1 MEKKVLL
8 AVTLSIVVILVY
20 PMILAK
26 INPDLVIQAQ
36 KPQLIQKQEVVE
48 KNIDANLAR
57 LDKESQFAQSNPVKP
72 IELPSNAVTESF
84 YTDRYVFDVTNI
96 GGSISRILIKDS
108 KRKSDIALVAKAINS
123 AGILSVDGKGIL
135 SGTSSQPFVIHNDT
149 KTYLLENKEMRLEKN
164 ISFLKDKYGLDTI
177 IKITNKTTQIQDL
190 SFDITVASNI
200 SKNEMMETRY
210 IELDIH
216 YKDGSVKKLT
226 GNKLLEHNRL
236 YKNDIDWI
244 VLKNKYYAIIAK
256 PDFDSK
262 GVFTKN
268 ISGEPVLGFIVEDD
282 KISPGETRAYKIN
295 FYIGPMEIKE
305 LEKIDLNFTKAL
317 NFGFLTSISLILL
330 SILQF
335 FYSILHNYGVSI
347 LLLTIC
353 INLFLYPLTFKS
365 LKSMQ
370 KLQELQPH
378 IEKIRQENKD
388 NPNKLNK
395 EIMELYR
402 RYKVNP
408 MGGCLPMVLQ
418 MPVFI
423 ALYNTLS
430 RSIELKNA
438 SFLWIKDLS
447 MPDAFF
453 PLGVNIPLLGNAI
466 NLLPIL
472 MIGAMIL
479 QQKISQSTTG
489 SSQSEQQKLI
499 ANIMPVM
506 FGFIFYSLPSGLV
519 LYWLT
524 STLVTSSMQFLMYKH
539 R

>member
-1 MEKKVLL
+1 MHLEKNVLL
-8 AVTLSIVVILVY
+8 AVTLSIIVILVY
-20 PMILAK
+20 PIILAK
-26 INPDLVIQAQ
+26 INPDLVNPVQ
-36 KPQLIQKQEVVE
+36 KPQLIQKQGVVE
-48 KNIDANLAR
+48 NNIDI
-57 LDKESQFAQSNPVKP
+57 KTSQTEFVN
-72 IELPSNAVTESF
+72 ELPSNAITEDL
-84 YTDRYVFDVTNI
+84 YTDRYVLGLTNI
-96 GGSISRILIKDS
+96 GGSISRILVKDP
-108 KRKSDIALVAKAINS
+108 KRKSDITLVAKAISS
-123 AGILSVDGKGIL
+123 AGIMLVDGKGIL
-135 SGTSSQPFVIHNDT
+135 SGMSSQSFTIHNDT
-149 KTYLLENKEMRLEKN
+149 KTFFFENKELKLEKN
-164 ISFLKDKYGLDTI
+164 ISFLKDKYGLDAV
-177 IKITNKTTQIQDL
+177 IKITNKTTENQDL
-190 SFDITVASNI
+190 SFDITAASNI
-200 SKNEMMETRY
+200 SKNEALEARY

-216 YKDGSVKKLT
+216 YKDGSVKKFT
-226 GNKLLEHNRL
+226 GNKLLNYNRL

-244 VLKNKYYAIIAK
+244 GLKNKYYAIIAK

-268 ISGEPVLGFIVEDD
+268 IAGEPVLGFIIEDD
-282 KISPGETRAYKIN
+282 KVMPGEAKTYKIN

-305 LEKIDLNFTKAL
+305 LENIDPGFTKAL

-335 FYSILHNYGVSI
+335 FYSIFHNYGISI
-347 LLLTIC
+347 LLLTLC

-370 KLQELQPH
+370 KLQELGPH
-378 IEKIRQENKD
+378 IEKIRQENKN
-388 NPNKLNK
+388 NPTKLNK

-402 RYKVNP
+402 RYKVTP
-408 MGGCLPMVLQ
+408 MGGCLPMVIQ

-430 RSIELKNA
+430 RSVELKNA
-438 SFLWIKDLS
+438 PFLWIKDLS

-453 PLGVNIPLLGNAI
+453 HLSSNIPLLGNAI

-489 SSQSEQQKLI
+489 SSQSEQQRLI

-524 STLVTSSMQFLMYKH
+524 STVVTSSMQFLMYRH

>member
-1 MEKKVLL
+1 MEKKVLI
-8 AVTLSIVVILVY
+8 AVTLSIIVILVY

-26 INPDLVIQAQ
+26 INPGLVNPIQ
-36 KPQLIQKQEVVE
+36 KPQVVE
-48 KNIDANLAR
+48 KQVVVENNIDIKTKEAEFVNALPQDALTKNL
-57 LDKESQFAQSNPVKP
+57 S
-72 IELPSNAVTESF
+72 
-84 YTDRYVFDVTNI
+84 TDRYDLDVTNI
-96 GGSISRILIKDS
+96 GGSISRISVKDS
-108 KRKSDIALVAKAINS
+108 KRKSDIALVTKAMRS
-123 AGILSVDGKGIL
+123 AGILSIDGKGVL
-135 SGTSSQPFVIHNDT
+135 SGMSSQVFQIHNDT
-149 KTYLLENKEMRLEKN
+149 QTFSLENNDLKLEKN
-164 ISFLKDKYGLDTI
+164 IVFLKDKYGLDAI
-177 IKITNKTTQIQDL
+177 IKITNKTGQNQDL
-190 SFDITVASNI
+190 SFDITAASNI
-200 SKNEMMETRY
+200 SKSEMFETRY

-216 YKDGSVKKLT
+216 YKDGTAKKLT
-226 GNKLLEHNRL
+226 GNKLLTYNRL

-244 VLKNKYYAIIAK
+244 AFKNKYYTIIAK

-262 GVFTKN
+262 GVFTKD
-268 ISGEPVLGFIVEDD
+268 IAGQPALGFIVEDD
-282 KISPGETRAYKIN
+282 KIAAGEIRAYKIN
-295 FYIGPMEIKE
+295 LYIGPMEIKE
-305 LEKIDLNFTKAL
+305 LEKVEIGFTKVL

-330 SILQF
+330 GILQF
-335 FYSILHNYGVSI
+335 FYSFLHNYGVSI
-347 LLLTIC
+347 LLLTLC

-378 IEKIRQENKD
+378 MERIRQENKD
-388 NPNKLNK
+388 NPTKLNK

-408 MGGCLPMVLQ
+408 MGGCLPMILQ

-430 RSIELKNA
+430 RSVELKNA
-438 SFLWIKDLS
+438 HFLWIRDLS

-453 PLGVNIPLLGNAI
+453 PLGFNIPLLGSAI

-489 SSQSEQQKLI
+489 SSQTEQQKLI

-524 STLVTSSMQFLMYKH
+524 STLVTSSMQFFMFKKAA
-539 R
+539 

>member
-8 AVTLSIVVILVY
+8 AVTLSIIVILVY

-26 INPDLVIQAQ
+26 INPDLVSQAQ
-36 KPQLIQKQEVVE
+36 KPQLVQKQDVVE
-48 KNIDANLAR
+48 KTIDIKTQDAALVDN
-57 LDKESQFAQSNPVKP
+57 
-72 IELPSNAVTESF
+72 LPSGAITENLS
-84 YTDRYVFDVTNI
+84 TDRYDLDITDTN
-96 GGSISRILIKDS
+96 GSISRILVKDI
-108 KRKSDIALVAKAINS
+108 KRKSDILLVSKAMHS
-123 AGILSVDGKGIL
+123 AGLLAIDGKGIL
-135 SGTSSQPFVIHNDT
+135 TVSSSQPYKIYSDKQTVSLDSKDI
-149 KTYLLENKEMRLEKN
+149 KIEKN
-164 ISFLKDKYGLDTI
+164 ISFLSNRYGFDTV
-177 IKITNKTTQIQDL
+177 IKLTNKTSQIQDL
-190 SFDITVASNI
+190 SFDITAASNI
-200 SKNEMMETRY
+200 SKKEMFEARY
-210 IELDIH
+210 IGLDIH
-216 YKDGSVKKLT
+216 YKDASVKKITGKNLLT
-226 GNKLLEHNRL
+226 QNKL
-236 YKNDIDWI
+236 YKNDIAWI

-256 PDFDSK
+256 PDFDAK

-282 KISPGETRAYKIN
+282 KIAAGETKTYKIN
-295 FYIGPMEIKE
+295 FYAGPMEIKE
-305 LEKIDLNFTKAL
+305 LEKLDLDFTKAL

-335 FYSILHNYGVSI
+335 FYSVFHSYGVAI
-347 LLLTIC
+347 LLLTLC
-353 INLFLYPLTFKS
+353 MNLVLYPLTFKS

-388 NPNKLNK
+388 NPTKLNK
-395 EIMELYR
+395 EIMELYK
-402 RYKVNP
+402 RYSVNP
-408 MGGCLPMVLQ
+408 MSGCLPMVLQ

-430 RSIELKNA
+430 RSVELKNA
-438 SFLWIKDLS
+438 PFLWIKDLS

-453 PLGVNIPLLGNAI
+453 RLESSIPLLGNSI

-489 SSQSEQQKLI
+489 SGQSEQQKLI

-524 STLVTSSMQFLMYKH
+524 STLVTSTMQFFMFKKAT
-539 R
+539 

>member
-1 MEKKVLL
+1 MEKRVIL
-8 AVTLSIVVILVY
+8 AVTLSIIVILVY

-26 INPDLVIQAQ
+26 INPNLAS
-36 KPQLIQKQEVVE
+36 PIQKSQVVE
-48 KNIDANLAR
+48 KQVVVENNIDIET
-57 LDKESQFAQSNPVKP
+57 KEAEFVNV
-72 IELPSNAVTESF
+72 LPSDAVTKNIS
-84 YTDRYVFDVTNI
+84 TDKYDLDITNI
-96 GGSISRILIKDS
+96 GGSVSRILIKDS
-108 KRKSDIALVAKAINS
+108 KRKSGITLVTKAVRS
-123 AGILSVDGKGIL
+123 AGILSIDGKGLL
-135 SGTSSQPFVIHNDT
+135 SGMSSQVFQIHNDT
-149 KTYLLENKEMRLEKN
+149 QTFSLENNELKLEKN
-164 ISFLKDKYGLDTI
+164 ISFLKDKYGLDAI
-177 IKITNKTTQIQDL
+177 IKITNKTTISQDL
-190 SFDITVASNI
+190 SFDITAGSNI
-200 SKNEMMETRY
+200 SKNELYETRY

-216 YKDGSVKKLT
+216 YKDGTVKKLT
-226 GNKLLEHNRL
+226 GNKLLVYNRL

-244 VLKNKYYAIIAK
+244 AFKNKYYTIIAK
-256 PDFDSK
+256 PGFDSK
-262 GVFTKN
+262 GIFTKDVA
-268 ISGEPVLGFIVEDD
+268 GEPALGFIVEDD
-282 KISPGETRAYKIN
+282 KIIAGETRVYKIN

-305 LEKIDLNFTKAL
+305 LEKLEFGFTKVL

-335 FYSILHNYGVSI
+335 FYSFLHNYGVSI
-347 LLLTIC
+347 LLLTLC

-365 LKSMQ
+365 LRSMQ

-378 IEKIRQENKD
+378 MEKIRQENKD
-388 NPNKLNK
+388 NPAKLNK

-408 MGGCLPMVLQ
+408 MGGCLPMILQ

-423 ALYNTLS
+423 ALYNTLG
-430 RSIELKNA
+430 RSVELKNA
-438 SFLWIKDLS
+438 PFLWIKDLS

-453 PLGVNIPLLGNAI
+453 PLGFNIPLLGNAI

-479 QQKISQSTTG
+479 QQKISQSATG

-524 STLVTSSMQFLMYKH
+524 STLVTSSMQFLMYRH

>member
-8 AVTLSIVVILVY
+8 AVTLSIIVILVY

-26 INPDLVIQAQ
+26 INPALVSPAQ
-36 KPQLIQKQEVVE
+36 KLQVVQKQEVVE
-48 KNIDANLAR
+48 KSIDIKTQEATFVDN
-57 LDKESQFAQSNPVKP
+57 
-72 IELPSNAVTESF
+72 LPSNAITKNLS
-84 YTDRYVFDVTNI
+84 TDRYELDITDTN
-96 GGSISRILIKDS
+96 GSISRILVKDV
-108 KRKSDIALVAKAINS
+108 KRKSDILLVSKAIRS
-123 AGILSVDGKGIL
+123 AGLLSIDGKGIL
-135 SGTSSQPFVIHNDT
+135 TVSLSQPYNIHSDKQT
-149 KTYLLENKEMRLEKN
+149 VSLDSKDIKIEKN
-164 ISFLKDKYGLDTI
+164 ISFLSNRYGFDTV
-177 IKITNKTTQIQDL
+177 IKLTNKTSQDQDF
-190 SFDITVASNI
+190 SFDITTASNI
-200 SKNEMMETRY
+200 SKKEMLETRY
-210 IELDIH
+210 IELDVH
-216 YKDGSVKKLT
+216 YKDGSIKKLT
-226 GNKLLEHNRL
+226 GNKLLTQNRL
-236 YKNDIDWI
+236 YKNNIDW
-244 VLKNKYYAIIAK
+244 VSLKNKYYAIIAK
-256 PDFDSK
+256 PDFDAK

-268 ISGEPVLGFIVEDD
+268 VSGEPVLGFIVEDD
-282 KISPGETRAYKIN
+282 KISAGETRPYKIN
-295 FYIGPMEIKE
+295 FYAGPMEIKE
-305 LEKIDLNFTKAL
+305 LEKLDPGFTKAL

-335 FYSILHNYGVSI
+335 FYSVFHSYGVAI
-347 LLLTIC
+347 FLLTLC
-353 INLFLYPLTFKS
+353 MNLFLYPLTFKS

-388 NPNKLNK
+388 NPTRLNK
-395 EIMELYR
+395 EIMELYK
-402 RYKVNP
+402 RYSVNP
-408 MGGCLPMVLQ
+408 MSGCLPMVLQ

-430 RSIELKNA
+430 RSVELKNA
-438 SFLWIKDLS
+438 PFLWIKDLS

-453 PLGVNIPLLGNAI
+453 RLGSSIPLLGDSI

-489 SSQSEQQKLI
+489 SGQSEQQKLI

-524 STLVTSSMQFLMYKH
+524 STLITSTMQFFMFKKAANV
-539 R
+539 

>member
-8 AVTLSIVVILVY
+8 AVTLSIIVILVY
-20 PMILAK
+20 PIILAK
-26 INPDLVIQAQ
+26 INPDLAIQTQ
-36 KPQLIQKQEVVE
+36 KPQLVQKQVVIKE
-48 KNIDANLAR
+48 NIDIPT
-57 LDKESQFAQSNPVKP
+57 KETELVN
-72 IELPSNAVTESF
+72 ELPSSAITANLSA
-84 YTDRYVFDVTNI
+84 DKYVLDLTNI
-96 GGSISRILIKDS
+96 GGSISRILIKDP
-108 KRKSDIALVAKAINS
+108 KRKREIAIVAKAMNS

-135 SGTSSQPFVIHNDT
+135 SGMSSQPFIIHNDT
-149 KTYLLENKEMRLEKN
+149 KTFLLENNDLKLEKN
-164 ISFLKDKYGLDTI
+164 ISFLKDKYGLDTV
-177 IKITNKTTQIQDL
+177 IKITNKTAQNQDL
-190 SFDITVASNI
+190 TFNITAASNI
-200 SKNEMMETRY
+200 SKIETDETRY
-210 IELDIH
+210 IEFDIH

-226 GNKLLEHNRL
+226 GNKLLENNKL

-244 VLKNKYYAIIAK
+244 SLKNKYYAIIAK

-262 GVFTKN
+262 GVFIKN
-268 ISGEPVLGFIVEDD
+268 NAKESIIGFIIEDD
-282 KISPGETRAYKIN
+282 KLVPGEVKEYKID
-295 FYIGPMEIKE
+295 FFIGPMEIKE
-305 LEKIDLNFTKAL
+305 LEKIDTNFTKAL

-335 FYSILHNYGVSI
+335 FYSIFHNYGISI

-388 NPNKLNK
+388 NPTRLNK

-418 MPVFI
+418 MPIFI

-430 RSIELKNA
+430 RSVELKN
-438 SFLWIKDLS
+438 SPFLWIKDLS

-453 PLGVNIPLLGNAI
+453 PLGFTIPLLGSAI

-524 STLVTSSMQFLMYKH
+524 STLVTSSMQFFMFKKTV
-539 R
+539 

>member
-1 MEKKVLL
+1 MEKRVLI
-8 AVTLSIVVILVY
+8 AVTLSILVILIY
-20 PMILAK
+20 PHILAR
-26 INPDLVIQAQ
+26 INPDLVNTSKKPEPVQ
-36 KPQLIQKQEVVE
+36 KPVVGE
-48 KNIDANLAR
+48 GFKPSPTVFKSALSSDAITTTL
-57 LDKESQFAQSNPVKP
+57 S
-72 IELPSNAVTESF
+72 
-84 YTDRYVFDVTNI
+84 TDRYILDVTNI
-96 GGSISRILIKDS
+96 GGSISSMLIKDH
-108 KRKSDIALVAKAINS
+108 KRKSEIPLVTNAVLS
-123 AGILSVDGKGIL
+123 AGILSLDGKGIL
-135 SGTSSQPFVIHNDT
+135 SGMSSQSFTIYKDTQTFV
-149 KTYLLENKEMRLEKN
+149 LENNGLKIEKT
-164 ISFLKDKYGLDTI
+164 ISFVKDAYGLNAI
-177 IKITNKTTQIQDL
+177 IKLTNKSGMAQDL
-190 SFDITVASNI
+190 SFDITAGSNI
-200 SKNEMMETRY
+200 SKKEMLETRY
-210 IELDIH
+210 IEFDIH
-216 YKDGSVKKLT
+216 YKDGGLKKLT
-226 GNKLLEHNRL
+226 GSNLLNYNRL
-236 YKNDIDWI
+236 YKNNIDW
-244 VLKNKYYAIIAK
+244 VALKNKYYAIIAK
-256 PDFDSK
+256 PDFDAK
-262 GVFTKN
+262 GIFTKN
-268 ISGEPVLGFIVEDD
+268 ISGEPSIGFIVEDE
-282 KISPGETRAYKIN
+282 KISPSETRAYKIN

-305 LEKIDLNFTKAL
+305 LEKLDPGFTKAL
-317 NFGFLTSISLILL
+317 NFGFLTGLSLILL

-335 FYSILHNYGVSI
+335 FYSIVHNYGVAI
-347 LLLTIC
+347 LLLTFC

-378 IEKIRQENKD
+378 IEKIRQEHKD
-388 NPNKLNK
+388 SPARLNK

-438 SFLWIKDLS
+438 AFLWIKDLS

-453 PLGVNIPLLGNAI
+453 HLGSNIPFLGKSI

-489 SSQSEQQKLI
+489 SNQSEQQKLI
-499 ANIMPVM
+499 TNIMPVM

-524 STLVTSSMQFLMYKH
+524 STVVTSGLQFMVFKKGK
-539 R
+539 

>member
-1 MEKKVLL
+1 
-8 AVTLSIVVILVY
+8 
-20 PMILAK
+20 MILAK
-26 INPDLVIQAQ
+26 INPSLVS
-36 KPQLIQKQEVVE
+36 PIQKSQVVE
-48 KNIDANLAR
+48 KQVVAENTIDIKT
-57 LDKESQFAQSNPVKP
+57 KEAEFVNA
-72 IELPSNAVTESF
+72 LPQDALTKNFS
-84 YTDRYVFDVTNI
+84 TDRYDLDVTNI
-96 GGSISRILIKDS
+96 GGSISRISVKDS
-108 KRKSDIALVAKAINS
+108 KRKSDIALVTKAIRS
-123 AGILSVDGKGIL
+123 AGILSIDGKGML
-135 SGTSSQPFVIHNDT
+135 SGMSSQPFQIHNDT
-149 KTYLLENKEMRLEKN
+149 QTFSLENNDLKLEKN
-164 ISFLKDKYGLDTI
+164 IGFLKDKYGLDAI
-177 IKITNKTTQIQDL
+177 IKITNKTGQNQDL
-190 SFDITVASNI
+190 SFDITTASNI
-200 SKNEMMETRY
+200 SKNELDEKRY

-216 YKDGSVKKLT
+216 YKDGTTKKLT
-226 GNKLLEHNRL
+226 GNKLLAYNRL
-236 YKNDIDWI
+236 YKNDIDW
-244 VLKNKYYAIIAK
+244 VALKNKYYTIIAK

-262 GVFTKN
+262 GVFTKD
-268 ISGEPVLGFIVEDD
+268 IAGQPVLGFIVEDD
-282 KISPGETRAYKIN
+282 KIAAMETRQYKIN
-295 FYIGPMEIKE
+295 LYIGPMEFKE
-305 LEKIDLNFTKAL
+305 LEKVELGFTKVL

-330 SILQF
+330 GTLQF
-335 FYSILHNYGVSI
+335 FHSFLHNYGGSI
-347 LLLTIC
+347 LLLTVC

-378 IEKIRQENKD
+378 MEKIRQEHKD
-388 NPNKLNK
+388 NPTKLNK
-395 EIMELYR
+395 EIMELYK

-430 RSIELKNA
+430 RSVELKNA
-438 SFLWIKDLS
+438 PFLWIKDLS

-453 PLGVNIPLLGNAI
+453 PLGFSIPLLGSTI

-489 SSQSEQQKLI
+489 SGQSEQQKLI

-524 STLVTSSMQFLMYKH
+524 STLVTSSMQFFMFKKAA
-539 R
+539 